1 MNSLIFFSYF
11 GVLIIILGF
20 NFYMLRY
27 FWKRAFE
34 GDASKRVIIIYGLI
48 ISAIALAT
56 IIFILL
62 ADWS

>member
-1 MNSLIFFSYF
+1 
-11 GVLIIILGF
+11 
-20 NFYMLRY
+20 MLRY